1 MNTANHRL
9 LRDINLSLVLQM
21 IQEQAP
27 ISQRDLVQHT
37 GLSPSTV
44 FTLINQLHASELLR
58 ECGYAT
64 SSGGRRP
71 KLLEM
76 NPEGGY
82 FISVDLG
89 GTKISIGVLDLVMH
103 LRQQWVYP
111 TPSEGGEGVFQ
122 KLMEIISDTC
132 QYCESQAWKIL
143 GIGICTSGIV
153 DCLNGIVIE
162 ADNFGWHDFPLADR
176 LKASL
181 GFVPVIE
188 HDTNAAAY
196 AEFVYGAARGQ
207 SNVVYVSIGTGI
219 GAGLILN
226 GRLFT
231 GSNDMAGEIGHITVH
246 HDGPMCRCGKRGCLE
261 AVASGPAIARAYVQ
275 RRGEQV
281 GVDWV
286 DGKTVIALAEQKDA
300 ISYEIVTDAGKMIGH
315 TVGNLTNILNL
326 DTIVIGGG
334 VMAAGGVMFSAIKEG
349 IQSVLL
355 PRMRD
360 TPHISKASYGPSAGL
375 VGIGALSLAR
385 MFNAVSLSDVGG
397 GHSGA
402 WGSPAW
408 QRQHGCHS

>member
-44 FTLINQLHASELLR
+44 FTLINQLHASDLIR

-89 GTKISIGVLDLVMH
+89 GTKISVGVLDLVMH
-103 LRQQWVYP
+103 VRQQWVYS
-111 TPSEGGEGVFQ
+111 TPPEGGESVFQ
-122 KLMEIISDTC
+122 KLMEVISDTR
-132 QYCESQAWKIL
+132 QYCEDQAWKIL
-143 GIGICTSGIV
+143 GMGICTSGIV
-153 DCLNGIVIE
+153 DCLNGVVIE
-162 ADNFGWHDFPLADR
+162 ADNLGWHDFPLAER
-176 LKASL
+176 LKAAL

-196 AEFVYGAARGQ
+196 AEFVYGASRGQ

-231 GSNDMAGEIGHITVH
+231 GSNDMAGEIGHVTVEH
-246 HDGPMCRCGKRGCLE
+246 GGPMCRCGKRGCLE
-261 AVASGPAIARAYVQ
+261 AIASGPALARTYVQ
-275 RRGEQV
+275 RSRATPGAD
-281 GVDWV
+281 GV

-300 ISYEIVTDAGKMIGH
+300 VSCEIVTDAGKKIGH
-315 TVGNLTNILNL
+315 TVGNLTNVLNL

-334 VMAAGGVMFSAIKEG
+334 VMAAGDVMFSAIKEE
-349 IQSVLL
+349 ILSVLL

-360 TPHISKASYGPSAGL
+360 KPHIVKASLGPSAGL
-375 VGIGALSLAR
+375 VGVGALSLAR

-397 GHSGA
+397 WS
-402 WGSPAW
+402 
-408 QRQHGCHS
+408 